1 MCAQTRSPL
10 WSRGRQACSGPLS
23 CQGETRVERTCS
35 RVRERNIIRRMLF
48 DLPLFAHVFALP
60 ITPTRA
66 AVAAITDED
75 VSAFGDL
82 SDALVAV
89 LGDGVRRVGAV
100 CPYRYRQPD
109 GAHEAGQQQ
118 EERARPHGSRHPG
131 PTRGSHSTREVAGGL
146 CRFYTTVSAA
156 AVRQCGCSRHYE
168 RGQYPVVSCPVG
180 PRAWEGR
187 GPRASR
193 GAAPRPVPVFNAG
206 PPCNV
211 LPYLR

>member
-10 WSRGRQACSGPLS
+10 WSRGRHACSGPLS
-23 CQGETRVERTCS
+23 CQGETRVERTCY
-35 RVRERNIIRRMLF
+35 RVRNVICRMLF
-48 DLPLFAHVFALP
+48 DLPLSAHVFALP
-60 ITPTRA
+60 VTPTRA

-109 GAHEAGQQQ
+109 AAHEAGQQQ

-131 PTRGSHSTREVAGGL
+131 PTRASQHTPGGGRCVL
-146 CRFYTTVSAA
+146 CRFTTWFQRRPCGSAA
-156 AVRQCGCSRHYE
+156 AAGTMNV
-168 RGQYPVVSCPVG
+168 
-180 PRAWEGR
+180 
-187 GPRASR
+187 ASTQW
-193 GAAPRPVPVFNAG
+193 
-206 PPCNV
+206 
-211 LPYLR
+211 